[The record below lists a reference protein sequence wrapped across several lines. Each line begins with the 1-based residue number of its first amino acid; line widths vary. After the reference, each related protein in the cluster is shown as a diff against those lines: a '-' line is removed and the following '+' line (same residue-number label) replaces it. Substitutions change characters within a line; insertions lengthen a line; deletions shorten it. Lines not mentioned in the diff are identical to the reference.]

1 MIRLIPR
8 KVKKYKTIHTTQ
20 YKECPKCKNLMNLG
34 DKYCSLC
41 GQRVV
46 AK

>member
-8 KVKKYKTIHTTQ
+8 KVKKYMTIHRDK
-20 YKECPKCKNLMNLG
+20 YKVCPRCENLMALG

-46 AK
+46 VK